1 MKLLVINTSLDTDTS
16 ATRTLVAAYVSRLTD
31 GNADIDVA
39 KRDFVTQPVPHLP
52 PALVPVQLGLA
63 ESDATPAAA
72 LADTLIEELEAA
84 DVIVLGLPMYN
95 FTVPSSFKAWLDH
108 VIRAGRTFTYEGG
121 APKGLVP
128 AGKRVVAFV
137 ASGGVYTS
145 GPAQPLDF
153 VEPYLR
159 AVLGFIGLTDVT
171 VIRAEGQSVSDL
183 REPAR
188 RRALG
193 EAAALAA

>member
-1 MKLLVINTSLDTDTS
+1 MNLLAINTSLDADTS
-16 ATRTLVAAYVSRLTD
+16 ATRGMVAAYVARLVG
-31 GNADIDVA
+31 GNADALVVE
-39 KRDFVTQPVPHLP
+39 RDLAADPVPHLV
-52 PALVPVQLGLA
+52 PALVPVQLGMT
-63 ESDATPAAA
+63 DGGGAAA

-84 DVIVLGLPMYN
+84 DVVVLGLPMYN

-128 AGKRVVAFV
+128 AGKKVVAFI

-145 GPAQPLDF
+145 GPAQPFDF
-153 VEPYLR
+153 TEPYLR
-159 AVLGFIGLTDVT
+159 AILGFIGLTDVT
-171 VIRAEGQSVSDL
+171 VVRAEGQAVPDL

-188 RRALG
+188 RHALT
-193 EAAALAA
+193 AAEALAD

>member
-1 MKLLVINTSLDTDTS
+1 MRLLSINTSLGDGS
-16 ATRTLVAAYVSRLTD
+16 ATRALVSTYVAQLSDTHPDLIVVDRDLVAA
-31 GNADIDVA
+31 
-39 KRDFVTQPVPHLP
+39 PVPHLAP
-52 PALVPVQLGLA
+52 ELAPVQLGLA
-63 ESDATPAAA
+63 RGGDTPAAA
-72 LADTLIEELEAA
+72 LAETLIGELEAA
-84 DVIVLGLPMYN
+84 DIIVLGLPMYN

-108 VIRAGRTFTYEGG
+108 VIRAGRTFTFEGG

-128 AGKRVVAFV
+128 AGKKVVAFI

-171 VIRAEGQSVSDL
+171 VVRAEAQAIPDA
-183 REPAR
+183 REGSR
-188 RRALG
+188 QQALALA
-193 EAAALAA
+193 EALAA

>member
-1 MKLLVINTSLDTDTS
+1 MKLLVINTSLDTNTS
-16 ATRTLVAAYVSRLTD
+16 ATRALVAAYVARLIGD
-31 GNADIDVA
+31 HDDVEVTE
-39 KRDFVTQPVPHLP
+39 RDLVTRPVPHLP

-63 ESDATPAAA
+63 KSDTTPAAA
-72 LADTLIEELEAA
+72 LADTLIGELEAA

-128 AGKRVVAFV
+128 AGKRVVAFI

-159 AVLGFIGLTDVT
+159 AVLGFIGLTDISV
-171 VIRAEGQSVSDL
+171 VRAEGQAVPDL

-188 RRALG
+188 RQALTD
-193 EAAALAA
+193 AAALAA